1 MAAIVGQPLAA
12 KLQQPTSYQLI
23 RQLPFWQLANGR
35 CRPAARSNSQ
45 PLPLPSANWAVA
57 FWQQGNGSHQEHFET
72 APVGWLGSCQHLAA
86 MQWQPVPCFKTVPVS
101 QLGNH
106 LHLAAMQW
114 QPVPCSCQEHFK
126 TIPISQS
133 GSWYL
138 VSKWFSSADQAAA
151 RCISQQW
158 LPSHISQCI
167 WRLGNDILCRTGAAA
182 VQLTLGPRV
191 VQGGWC
197 RWLDVIR
204 KQISAT
210 VEGFLGDLRWF
221 GRS

>member
-86 MQWQPVPCFKTVPVS
+86 MQWQPVPC
-101 QLGNH
+101 
-106 LHLAAMQW
+106 
-114 QPVPCSCQEHFK
+114 SCQEHFK
-126 TIPISQS
+126 TVPISQS

-210 VEGFLGDLRWF
+210 VEGFLDDLRWF

>member
-1 MAAIVGQPLAA
+1 MADAGQLPGAIHNLYPSHQPIGQLHFGSRAMAATRSILKQLLSADWAA
-12 KLQQPTSYQLI
+12 ASI
-23 RQLPFWQLANGR
+23 WQLCNG
-35 CRPAARSNSQ
+35 SQ
-45 PLPLPSANWAVA
+45 YLVSKQFLSANWATTYI
-57 FWQQGNGSHQEHFET
+57 WQLCNGSRY
-72 APVGWLGSCQHLAA
+72 LAA
-86 MQWQPVPCFKTVPVS
+86 AKNISKTV
-101 QLGNH
+101 
-106 LHLAAMQW
+106 
-114 QPVPCSCQEHFK
+114 
-126 TIPISQS
+126 PISQS

-167 WRLGNDILCRTGAAA
+167 WQLGNDILCRTGAAA